1 MKNFTLIFFVKLKWK
16 RVTKQPQ
23 GKGVQHDKQRKK
35 IICKKLIWN
44 MFSWQFSTMQRVV
57 KWQQHDQ
64 LHLQTFFKQKEIT
77 RESSQDFFFHT

>member
-1 MKNFTLIFFVKLKWK
+1 MK

-23 GKGVQHDKQRKK
+23 EKGAKHGKQPKK

-44 MFSWQFSTMQRVV
+44 MFLWKFSTMQRVV

-64 LHLQTFFKQKEIT
+64 LHLQTIFKQKEIT
-77 RESSQDFFFHT
+77 WESS